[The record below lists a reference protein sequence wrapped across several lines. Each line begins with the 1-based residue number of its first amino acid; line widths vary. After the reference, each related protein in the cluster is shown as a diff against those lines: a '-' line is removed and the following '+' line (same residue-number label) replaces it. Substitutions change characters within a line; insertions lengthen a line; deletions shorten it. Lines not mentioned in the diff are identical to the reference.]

1 VPESA
6 RDRWAEWLLNR
17 RFGGSVERRE
27 KFIEGLMPWRDRVL
41 GNAGVGEGDVLLD
54 VGAGD
59 GLIAFGALDL
69 VGENGR
75 VIFFDV
81 SQDLPDHSRTLAK
94 EMGVLDRCEFVLA
107 STDDPTDDLCA
118 IKDDSVDVVTF
129 SAYNRSCRS
138 CIGRRC
144 ASNALATTSFLF
156 S

>member
-1 VPESA
+1 MA
-6 RDRWAEWLLNR
+6 RQGATGCWGLPGWGC
-17 RFGGSVERRE
+17 GGR
-27 KFIEGLMPWRDRVL
+27 
-41 GNAGVGEGDVLLD
+41 ATCDVLPYI
-54 VGAGD
+54 GTGD

-69 VGENGR
+69 IGEYGR
-75 VIFFDV
+75 VVFSDV
-81 SQDLPDHSRTLAK
+81 SQDLLDHSRTLADD
-94 EMGVLDRCEFVLA
+94 MGVLDRCEFVLA

>member
-1 VPESA
+1 
-6 RDRWAEWLLNR
+6 LLNR

-69 VGENGR
+69 VGEDGR
-75 VIFFDV
+75 VVFSDV
-81 SQDLPDHSRTLAK
+81 SQDLLDHSRTLAE

-107 STDDPTDDLCA
+107 SADDLSA
-118 IKDDSVDVVTF
+118 IKDDSVDVVTT
-129 SAYNRSCRS
+129 RSV
-138 CIGRRC
+138 
-144 ASNALATTSFLF
+144 
-156 S
+156 